1 MREVTLIVGANHM
14 SLSAADAC
22 IALEEGAPVI
32 LVREPNNPHDGNA
45 IKCLDLFGREMGYV
59 QREVAAIV
67 ARWMDEG
74 FMVSSK
80 CIRKSQYRARR
91 KMGLLEYRHYT
102 YPRAAIYR
110 EEPTAEKTYTVRAK
124 GKNKHKQFEI
134 VE

>member
-14 SLSAADAC
+14 GMSAADAC
-22 IALEEGAPVI
+22 IALEDGAAVI
-32 LVREPNNPHDGNA
+32 LSREPDNPHDRNA

-80 CIRKSQYRARR
+80 CIRRARLYKR
-91 KMGLLEYRHYT
+91 THRSLLEFRHYS

-110 EEPTAEKTYTVRAK
+110 EDPVAEKTYTVRVK
-124 GKNKHKQFEI
+124 GKNKRKQFEVI
-134 VE
+134 E